1 MSDTNED
8 AQKLANI
15 TIKNRERQ
23 ARYYLKHK
31 QGILDKM
38 KNSREQLKELN
49 AIPEP
54 APIIPTEFTLDMII
68 DIFTSTI
75 TKPNTVKKYI
85 CDIKRVFNLS
95 GITSFTGSLEEFFGI
110 KESLNN
116 SKYSLS
122 TIYSGIYY

>member
-1 MSDTNED
+1 MSDTNT
-8 AQKLANI
+8 QKLANI
-15 TIKNRERQ
+15 TKKNRERQ

-38 KNSREQLKELN
+38 KNSREQLKKLN

-68 DIFTSTI
+68 DFFTSTI
-75 TKPNTVKKYI
+75 THPNTVKKYI

-95 GITSFTGSLEEFFGI
+95 GINKFTGS
-110 KESLNN
+110 
-116 SKYSLS
+116 
-122 TIYSGIYY
+122 

>member
-1 MSDTNED
+1 MFSILYTMSDTMSDTNTD
-8 AQKLANI
+8 SQKLANI

-54 APIIPTEFTLDMII
+54 EFL
-68 DIFTSTI
+68 
-75 TKPNTVKKYI
+75 PNLRWI
-85 CDIKRVFNLS
+85 
-95 GITSFTGSLEEFFGI
+95 
-110 KESLNN
+110 
-116 SKYSLS
+116 
-122 TIYSGIYY
+122 

>member
-38 KNSREQLKELN
+38 KISREQLKELN

-54 APIIPTEFTLDMII
+54 APIIPSNFTLDMII
-68 DIFTSTI
+68 SSPWF
-75 TKPNTVKKYI
+75 
-85 CDIKRVFNLS
+85 
-95 GITSFTGSLEEFFGI
+95 SFSRRDRNGSWYL
-110 KESLNN
+110 
-116 SKYSLS
+116 YH
-122 TIYSGIYY
+122 